1 MNAESFLRK
10 ALGVIL
16 GAVLLAA
23 ALLFSVFVFAVLAVG
38 GLLVLGYLWWKT
50 RDLRR
55 QLRQQM
61 SEQTPGGHVIE
72 GEVIH
77 ETVVVEQIEDARAAR
92 DPEQERKN

>member
-23 ALLFSVFVFAVLAVG
+23 ALLFSVVVFAVLAVG

-55 QLRQQM
+55 QLRQQVR
-61 SEQTPGGHVIE
+61 EPAPGGRVIE
-72 GEVIH
+72 GEVVH
-77 ETVVVEQIEDARAAR
+77 ETVVIEHIDDVRVAR
-92 DPEQERKN
+92 DPEQGPKN